1 MTFQKSSILRI
12 SYFYRVRDMV
22 WVAVRVRVRARVTVR
37 IRIMVR
43 ESVRV
48 GKEAKN

>member
-1 MTFQKSSILRI
+1 MTFQKSSVLPI
-12 SYFYRVRDMV
+12 SYLYRVRDRV

-37 IRIMVR
+37 IRVMVR